1 MGTSAIK
8 DYIQKNLSK
17 ANTYSGYHSGQWKWQ
32 HWQGFRFWHCSFHHS
47 IGPFCFSDNPNSLFG
62 PEVVIAQSS
71 TNYAFFAYGYHDIF
85 DKKWFKSCC
94 NFSYMVSLMQVR
106 DIFCWSTHLFLSLG
120 LSLVI
125 IFTLCCWLFVSSMA
139 AIQSWAKL
147 ISCLA
152 EVDTEMEVLFLKMK
166 LNLHQHKTSSTS
178 KSYLKTF
185 SPTISCWCRR
195 SIATVSDTQLKKHKK
210 GKLREEKSKE
220 EE

>member
-1 MGTSAIK
+1 MDTLPAMAPNMASTFGPILACNRGYGRKSMVEMFGIWNFKVIAIANSIGSEHPIVGTSAIK

-71 TNYAFFAYGYHDIF
+71 TNDAFFAYGYHDIF
-85 DKKWFKSCC
+85 DKKWLKSCC

-125 IFTLCCWLFVSSMA
+125 IFTLCCWLLIVDCLFHQWQRFNHE
-139 AIQSWAKL
+139 QS
-147 ISCLA
+147 
-152 EVDTEMEVLFLKMK
+152 
-166 LNLHQHKTSSTS
+166 
-178 KSYLKTF
+178 
-185 SPTISCWCRR
+185 
-195 SIATVSDTQLKKHKK
+195 
-210 GKLREEKSKE
+210 
-220 EE
+220 